1 MAEFLA
7 DDELASWIS
16 MIRGLPAG
24 APPLDIAQLRVSR
37 ERPAGPD
44 LHAVRDLTVPGDV
57 PVPVRLYRPGDEP
70 LQLIVYVHGGG
81 FVFGDLDS
89 HDRACRRLAV
99 EAKAVVLAVDYRCAP
114 EDPAPAAVD
123 DVVRVLDW
131 VVAQSEE
138 LGAVNGR
145 PALAGDSAGGL
156 IAILAANRLVS
167 AGIPLKALLLIC
179 PNADLTLSQPSVQQ
193 KSRGWELD
201 KAELSWFVG
210 QWVPDMDKG
219 KLSRFSPLHMDFGP
233 LPTTV
238 IATAEHDPLHDEGQE
253 LARRLRASGI
263 DARLVPNAGLVH
275 GYLSLDTVSPAA
287 AEAGTGLLSLF
298 GSVLR
303 EA

>member
-1 MAEFLA
+1 MT
-7 DDELASWIS
+7 I
-16 MIRGLPAG
+16 
-24 APPLDIAQLRVSR
+24 
-37 ERPAGPD
+37 
-44 LHAVRDLTVPGDV
+44 PGDL
-57 PVPVRLYRPGDEP
+57 PVPVRLYRLGDEP
-70 LQLIVYVHGGG
+70 RPLIVYVHGGG

-89 HDRACRRLAV
+89 HDRTCRRLALH
-99 EAKAVVLAVDYRCAP
+99 AKAVVLAVDYRRAP
-114 EDPAPAAVD
+114 ENPAPAAVD

-131 VVAQSEE
+131 VMTKQKE
-138 LGAVNGR
+138 LGAVNEP

-156 IAILAANRLVS
+156 IAIVAANRMVE

-193 KSRGWELD
+193 NSSGWGLD
-201 KAELSWFVG
+201 KAELSWFVD
-210 QWVPDMDKG
+210 QWVPDMNTG
-219 KLSRFSPLHMDFGP
+219 KLSRFSPLHMEFGP

-238 IATAEHDPLHDEGQE
+238 IATAEHDPLHDEGQS

-263 DARLVPNAGLVH
+263 DARLVPNSGLVH

-287 AEAGTGLLSLF
+287 AEAGTGLMKSF